1 MLQTILIFAFVF
13 GLIVVVHEFGH
24 FYFAKRAGILVR
36 EFAIG
41 FGPKI
46 FHHRKGETTYT
57 VRLLPV
63 GGYVLM
69 AGYEEE
75 ADLRP
80 GMLATLSL
88 DEEDQV
94 TKIDLENNQQNP
106 DSVPLEV
113 TDFNLDDDLFIAGRV
128 SGDINQTERF
138 SVKRDALLVKKD
150 GTELQIAPM
159 DRRFQSA
166 PLLSRILTNFAGP
179 MNNFIL
185 AVVTFILL
193 AFMQGGV
200 PTQEARV
207 GEVQPDSPAEA
218 AQLENGDRVLSVDG
232 TPTDSWQEMV
242 AVVQEHPEESIS
254 FEIEKEDGTVLE
266 EQMTPEAYDVNEET
280 TVGRIGVQV
289 YMDTSILARISYG
302 FTETWRVITSIFTV
316 LGTIFTGDF
325 QMNQLGGPVAI
336 FATTETVVQTGGIF
350 GVVSF
355 IALLSANLGLV
366 NLLPIPAL
374 DGGKL
379 LLNIIEG
386 IRGKP
391 ISEEKEGMI
400 TLIGA
405 AFLITLMILVTWS
418 DIRQY
423 FF

>member
-1 MLQTILIFAFVF
+1 MLQNILAFALVF
-13 GLIVVVHEFGH
+13 GIIVVVHEFGH

-57 VRLLPV
+57 IRLLPL

-80 GMLATLSL
+80 GMPVTLIL
-88 DEEDQV
+88 DDEEKV
-94 TKIDLENNQQNP
+94 TKIDLENKEQNTKG
-106 DSVPLEV
+106 VPLEV
-113 TDFNLDDDLFIAGRV
+113 TNFNLDDELFIAGRV
-128 SGDINQTERF
+128 AGDIDQVEQYQI
-138 SVKRDALLVKKD
+138 KRDALLVKKD
-150 GTELQIAPM
+150 GTELQIAPL

-166 PLLSRILTNFAGP
+166 PLLSRIMTNFAGP
-179 MNNFIL
+179 LNNFIL
-185 AVVTFILL
+185 AIVTFMLL
-193 AFMQGGV
+193 AFLQGGV

-207 GEVQPDSPAEA
+207 GEIEEGTPAAET
-218 AQLENGDRVLSVDG
+218 QLEEGDFVRSVDG
-232 TPTDSWQEMV
+232 NETINWQEMV
-242 AVVQEHPEESIS
+242 MIVQEHPEEELL
-254 FEIEKEDGTVLE
+254 FEIEKEDGSIV
-266 EQMTPEAYDVNEET
+266 EET
-280 TVGRIGVQV
+280 ITPVAYEVDDETTIGRIGVQV
-289 YMDTSILARISYG
+289 YFDTSFSARLAYG
-302 FTETWRVITSIFTV
+302 FTETWYVMTGILAFLGSIFTGGFS
-316 LGTIFTGDF
+316 LD
-325 QMNQLGGPVAI
+325 QLGGPVAI
-336 FATTETVVQTGGIF
+336 YATTEAVVQTSGLIGIIGF
-350 GVVSF
+350 T
-355 IALLSANLGLV
+355 AMLSANLGLM

-379 LLNIIEG
+379 VLNFIEG

-391 ISEEKEGMI
+391 LSEEKEGII

-405 AFLITLMILVTWS
+405 VFLITLIIFVTWS